1 MRKGRIMPAA
11 AFRRASDLPQVIPVF
26 PLDGALLLPG
36 GDLPLQI
43 FEPRYLNMIDD
54 VMAGDRMIGMVQTRA
69 GGDRTRPNLASVGC
83 AGRITSFSETS
94 DGRYLITLT
103 GICRFQIREELSVA
117 TPYRQVRAEFDPY
130 SEDLS
135 VDAAEIPAFD
145 RRRFAG
151 ALKRYLNRRELD
163 IDWETAETAPL
174 ESLVTS
180 LAMGLPFE
188 PAEKQALLEAAD
200 LKTRTAAAVTLMDVA
215 IAEAGIAAGGAP
227 GGSSIN

>member
-1 MRKGRIMPAA
+1 M
-11 AFRRASDLPQVIPVF
+11 
-26 PLDGALLLPG
+26 
-36 GDLPLQI
+36 
-43 FEPRYLNMIDD
+43 
-54 VMAGDRMIGMVQTRA
+54 
-69 GGDRTRPNLASVGC
+69 
-83 AGRITSFSETS
+83 
-94 DGRYLITLT
+94 
-103 GICRFQIREELSVA
+103 A

-188 PAEKQALLEAAD
+188 PAEKQALLEAPTVAD
-200 LKTRTAAAVTLMDVA
+200 RCEALTALLEIDSL
-215 IAEAGIAAGGAP
+215 EADDDGP
-227 GGSSIN
+227 QSIQ